1 MTDLKERKRERERT
15 RKRKQQGKKYQK
27 NRERY
32 CKEKYTISMWERER
46 KNEQFK
52 ERLFVSFSS
61 GAVLHVD
68 QSHIFPP
75 WNGESWGGKVTALAA
90 WHALRP
96 LDSSLNLYSRGFF
109 CTLLNSLKSLFSFSL
124 FPPSSLSYEVHI
136 EYNLLSL
143 SVPLSQSLRFAAM

>member
-1 MTDLKERKRERERT
+1 
-15 RKRKQQGKKYQK
+15 
-27 NRERY
+27 
-32 CKEKYTISMWERER
+32 MWERER

-52 ERLFVSFSS
+52 ERWFVSFSS

-75 WNGESWGGKVTALAA
+75 WNGESWGGKATALAA

-109 CTLLNSLKSLFSFSL
+109 VLCSILLNPYSLSLYSPHHLSHMKYILNTIYSHSLFLSPNHYGLLLCSSECRRNRGKKHSLPHDIVVQFSGQR
-124 FPPSSLSYEVHI
+124 
-136 EYNLLSL
+136 
-143 SVPLSQSLRFAAM
+143 QSWNY